1 MSETTA
7 GVTRNPIIGQRKVGS
22 TGFPMPNIDVKI
34 VDIATGT
41 IEMPIGESGEIIVK
55 GVTVMKG
62 YWKEPEETENAIRD
76 GWLHT
81 GDIGKMDRDGY
92 FYIVGRKKEL
102 IITGGFN
109 VYPAEVEEVIYQHPA
124 VLEVGVYG
132 VPDTYRGEAVKAAI
146 VIKKGATSSA
156 EEIQN
161 WCRERLTRYKVP
173 RIIDFRDSLPK
184 TAVGKILRR
193 QLKDED
199 EDEM

>member
-1 MSETTA
+1 
-7 GVTRNPIIGQRKVGS
+7 
-22 TGFPMPNIDVKI
+22 
-34 VDIATGT
+34 
-41 IEMPIGESGEIIVK
+41 
-55 GVTVMKG
+55 
-62 YWKEPEETENAIRD
+62 
-76 GWLHT
+76 T

-173 RIIDFRDSLPK
+173 RIID
-184 TAVGKILRR
+184 
-193 QLKDED
+193 
-199 EDEM
+199 